1 MLKHVG
7 IEPADNIVQLFLQLP
22 YDRQQEHEADLIAMV
37 LLSKVRSD
45 CVATLRKCL
54 AARRMMTPMLQSCK
68 LRQEAA
74 SLVRMYAHCHNLRS
88 RQSSVAVIYIR
99 RAMVLMVPGGL
110 QACYNFAA
118 GIELFARL
126 QKDAKDCDTDAWLQH
141 WSSHPSMQDR
151 VAKLKAHFPAILK
164 DSPCVYKQELLEAM
178 AHIAS
183 TSV

>member
-37 LLSKVRSD
+37 LLSKVRSVRARFISNIAQVSGCKAHD
-45 CVATLRKCL
+45 
-54 AARRMMTPMLQSCK
+54 AANDAELQI
-68 LRQEAA
+68 AA
-74 SLVRMYAHCHNLRS
+74 EGSVTAAHVRTHACAVVNHSLYIPRS
-88 RQSSVAVIYIR
+88 
-99 RAMVLMVPGGL
+99 MVLTVPGGL

-126 QKDAKDCDTDAWLQH
+126 QKEAKDCDTDAWLQH

-151 VAKLKAHFPAILK
+151 VAKLKAHFPTILK

-183 TSV
+183 VSV